1 MEFEN
6 GHGPEIQNEGTL
18 EVSESLSV
26 DHWQYGDGTP
36 SLDQSADLALI
47 TKLLDQSWN
56 CHGVVFQKIL
66 LWGPPG
72 CGFVLSC

>member
-1 MEFEN
+1 MELEN
-6 GHGPEIQNEGTL
+6 GHGPEILNEGTIRA
-18 EVSESLSV
+18 SKSLPS
-26 DHWQYGDGTP
+26 DRWRHGDEPP

-72 CGFVLSC
+72 CG